1 LTFSKICVIVIA
13 REKMA
18 STNKTQAK
26 QINYNGGQLDAAL
39 FYFVRDREG
48 LSLWAVPLLIF
59 TFYRR

>member
-1 LTFSKICVIVIA
+1 
-13 REKMA
+13 MA
-18 STNKTQAK
+18 SIYKTQAK